1 MLQRRYLSTINK
13 YSKIITQDKS
23 QGASQA
29 MFYALG
35 MKQEDLQK
43 GQIGIGSNWFESNPC
58 NNHLNIL
65 SSKVK
70 DSINKKKNLIGFCFN
85 TIGVSD
91 GQTNGHSGMHFSLP
105 SRDLIADSYESIVQ
119 AHLYDGNIAIPGC
132 DKNIPGCLMGMIAIN
147 KPSFMIYGGSIK
159 PGKLNNK
166 QIDIVDAFQSYGN
179 YIRDKDEKKRVNVI
193 QNACPGSGSCGG
205 MYTANTMASAF
216 EALGITLPYSSSNP
230 ALSEEKMKECD
241 QAGDTI
247 EYLIQNN
254 IKPLDIINKKSMENA
269 ITTIIALG
277 GSTNAVLHLLAVA
290 KTAKIELHLE
300 DFNRIGEK
308 VNVIANLKPMGEYLM
323 YDLHKVGG
331 TPVVMKILQENNLLY
346 DDCYTINGKTIK
358 ENLENIKYIK
368 KDLEHIIHFNKK
380 IKSHIRILK
389 GNLSPNGCVAKISGN
404 EGEYFKGKALVF
416 ESENHFMDFLK
427 ENSINN
433 KEKVVFVIR
442 NQGPKGGPGM
452 PEMLKPT
459 SAIVGMGLKDN
470 VAFITDGRFSGGSH
484 GFIVGHV
491 SPESYEG
498 GPISNVKNGDIITID
513 TNKNEIEWE
522 SKGKETVCT
531 GINNEY
537 KKNKEEES
545 NYLKKY
551 IKLVSGAEKG
561 CITI

>member
-1 MLQRRYLSTINK
+1 MKSLRYFSTFNR

-35 MKQEDLQK
+35 MKEDDMKK

-70 DSINKKKNLIGFCFN
+70 ESINKKTNLIGFCFN

-105 SRDLIADSYESIVQ
+105 SRDLIADSYESVVK

-132 DKNIPGCLMGMIAIN
+132 DKNIPGCLMGMISIN

-159 PGKLNNK
+159 PGLLNNK
-166 QIDIVDAFQSYGN
+166 RIDIVDAFQSYGN
-179 YIRDKDEKKRVNVI
+179 YIKDKDDKKRENVI
-193 QNACPGSGSCGG
+193 KHACPGSGSCGG

-216 EALGITLPYSSSNP
+216 EALGITLPSSSSNP
-230 ALSEEKMKECD
+230 ALSPEKIEECGK
-241 QAGDTI
+241 AGDTI
-247 EYLIQNN
+247 EFLIKND
-254 IKPLDIINKKSMENA
+254 IKPLDIINKKSIENA
-269 ITTIIALG
+269 ITMVIALG

-290 KTAKIELHLE
+290 KTANIDLSLE
-300 DFNRIGEK
+300 DFNRLGKKVPIIG
-308 VNVIANLKPMGEYLM
+308 NLKPMGEYLM
-323 YDLHKVGG
+323 NDIHNIGG
-331 TPVVMKILQENNLLY
+331 TPIVLKILQERELLH
-346 DDCYTINGKTIK
+346 DDCLTITGKTIK
-358 ENLENIKYIK
+358 ENLEKISYDKDKIDYILK
-368 KDLEHIIHFNKK
+368 KDSDQ
-380 IKSHIRILK
+380 KSHIRVLY
-389 GNLSPNGCVAKISGN
+389 GNLSPKGCVAKISGK
-404 EGEYFKGKALVF
+404 EGEYFQGKAIVF
-416 ESENHFMDFLK
+416 ESENHFMEYLK
-427 ENSINN
+427 MN
-433 KEKVVFVIR
+433 KIDKGEKTVFVIR

-459 SAIVGMGLKDN
+459 SAIIGMGLKDN

-491 SPESYEG
+491 SPEAYEG
-498 GPISNVKNGDIITID
+498 GPISKVNNGDLITID
-513 TNKNEIEWE
+513 TIKNEIIWE
-522 SKGKETVCT
+522 ENLFIDKIYTKKQEKKIET
-531 GINNEY
+531 
-537 KKNKEEES
+537 S

-551 IKLVSGAEKG
+551 IKLVSGAEEG
-561 CITI
+561 CITFK